1 MTTNELIDKM
11 EIAELVALFSIYADQ
26 KKIKEQAELFTKN
39 ATLISYMGK
48 QKVAD
53 LHGRTEI
60 YKSCNEFMSLFET
73 AHHMNGQHL
82 INIADS
88 INATGTV
95 YNVTTL
101 IGKDEKG
108 NKTATKNNI
117 YYEDT
122 YEKVNSKWFIAKR
135 ISYFVYSEKILIK

>member
-88 INATGTV
+88 ITG
-95 YNVTTL
+95 YNVTNL
-101 IGKDEKG
+101 IRKEEKG

-122 YEKVNSKWFIAKR
+122 YEKINSKWFIAKR
-135 ISYFVYSEKILIK
+135 ISYFVYSEKIIIK

>member
-73 AHHMNGQHL
+73 AHHMNG
-82 INIADS
+82 
-88 INATGTV
+88 
-95 YNVTTL
+95 
-101 IGKDEKG
+101 
-108 NKTATKNNI
+108 
-117 YYEDT
+117 
-122 YEKVNSKWFIAKR
+122 
-135 ISYFVYSEKILIK
+135 

>member
-11 EIAELVALFSIYADQ
+11 EIMELAAIFSIYADTKQ
-26 KKIKEQAELFTKN
+26 IKEQADLFTEN

-48 QKVAD
+48 NKIAE
-53 LHGRTEI
+53 LHGRQEI

-82 INIADS
+82 INIIDS
-88 INATGTV
+88 THATGTA
-95 YNVTTL
+95 YNITTL
-101 IGKDEKG
+101 IGKDENG

-122 YEKVNSKWFIAKR
+122 YEKVNGKWFIAKR
-135 ISYFVYSEKILIK
+135 KSYFVYSEKTLIK

>member
-11 EIAELVALFSIYADQ
+11 EIAELVAIFSIYADQ
-26 KKIKEQAELFTKN
+26 KKIKEQAELFTEK

-48 QKVAD
+48 EKVAD
-53 LHGRTEI
+53 LHGREEI
-60 YKSCNEFMSLFET
+60 FKSCDAFMSLFET

-82 INIADS
+82 INITDS
-88 INATGTV
+88 THATGIA

-101 IGKDEKG
+101 IGKDADG

-122 YEKVNSKWFIAKR
+122 YEKIDGKWYIAKR
-135 ISYFVYSEKILIK
+135 ISHFVYSEKTIIK